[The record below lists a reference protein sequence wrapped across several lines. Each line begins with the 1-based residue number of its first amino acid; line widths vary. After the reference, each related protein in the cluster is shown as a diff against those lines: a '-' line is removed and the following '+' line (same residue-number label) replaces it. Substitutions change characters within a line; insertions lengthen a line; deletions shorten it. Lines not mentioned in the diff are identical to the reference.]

1 MGFWLEFIPSLFMGL
16 LTTFELVAI
25 SAPLGVTLGVAL
37 GTARVYGGK
46 VLGSIARAFSAL
58 FRGFPLIV
66 TLFLV
71 FFGLP
76 ELGIYLSPIISAI
89 LSFSLCSGA
98 YISEYVRGAILS
110 VDEGQSLA
118 AESIGMSKLQEVLY
132 IVLPQAIRRAI
143 LGISNE
149 IVYMI
154 QYSSLA
160 FAIGVQEM
168 YSVARTYNSLYFKSF
183 EIFSLLAVIYLAI
196 TALVTLIFR
205 KLRKRIEPYSDSKAE
220 FIE

>member
-1 MGFWLEFIPSLFMGL
+1 MEFWSEYLSSLLMGF
-16 LTTFELVAI
+16 LTTSELVAI
-25 SAPLGVTLGVAL
+25 SAPLGIILGIAL
-37 GTARVYGGK
+37 GASRVYGGII
-46 VLGSIARAFSAL
+46 LGSFARGFSAL

-76 ELGIYLSPIISAI
+76 EIGIYLPPVTSAI

-98 YISEYVRGAILS
+98 YISEYVRGAIMS
-110 VDEGQSLA
+110 IDQGQSLA
-118 AESIGMSKLQEVLY
+118 AKAIGMTKLQEVLY
-132 IVLPQAIRRAI
+132 IILPQAIRRAI
-143 LGISNE
+143 YGISNE

-168 YSVARTYNSLYFKSF
+168 YSVARTYNSLYFKSL
-183 EIFSLLAVIYLAI
+183 EIFSLLAVIYLVL
-196 TALVTLIFR
+196 TALTTLFFKGLIR
-205 KLRKRIEPYSDSKAE
+205 KLEIPSKAE
-220 FIE
+220 